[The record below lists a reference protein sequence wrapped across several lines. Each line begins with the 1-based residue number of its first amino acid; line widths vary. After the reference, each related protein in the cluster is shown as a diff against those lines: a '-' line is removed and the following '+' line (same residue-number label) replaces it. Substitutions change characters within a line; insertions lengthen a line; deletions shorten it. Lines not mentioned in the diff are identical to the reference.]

1 MRPHEDLIFPNN
13 PDFNSDLYSSLGTDP
28 EFLNDLNDDHD
39 EVIRRFRDN
48 PLNMAYAD
56 VDELLDRLVIR

>member
-1 MRPHEDLIFPNN
+1 MRPHSDLIFPNN
-13 PDFNSDLYSSLGTDP
+13 PDLNSDLYSSLGTDP

-39 EVIRRFRDN
+39 EVIRRCRDK